1 MTLSGDPD
9 ELERLRAS
17 LEAEGRFAR
26 LLPVDVPYHSPKMD
40 PLQDELLASLEPMR
54 PRDAEVPFVSIVT
67 GTWHAG
73 TDLGAAYWWQNVRH
87 PVRFGAAIECLA
99 DEGIATYLE
108 VGPHPVLSISV
119 NECLR
124 ARESDGT
131 VLPSLRRGENE
142 REFMLRSLGALFAEG
157 REPRWETLYPG
168 TVAHVP
174 LPTYPWQRESH
185 WFESSNGDGALT
197 VADPDEHPLLGRRL
211 RTPEA
216 RWEVSFGDHRLGYL
230 QDHII
235 QGTRPVPAAA
245 FVEMGLATSRRLLG
259 HAAPAVQNVEFKRAL
274 FLGSEPLAV
283 QVGAD
288 QSSRRFDVQSPPP
301 DPDSPWTLLAGG
313 SLAGGAARE
322 ESADLAELQARCPRS
337 LERADLYEQLAE
349 RGYDYGPAFQGLEWA
364 GQGEGEALAELG
376 LEEPID
382 IDAYEL
388 HPSLLDAAFQ
398 LVIFAASSALEDVGP
413 SDGFLP

>member
-1 MTLSGDPD
+1 M
-9 ELERLRAS
+9 RA
-17 LEAEGRFAR
+17 
-26 LLPVDVPYHSPKMD
+26 P
-40 PLQDELLASLEPMR
+40 
-54 PRDAEVPFVSIVT
+54 
-67 GTWHAG
+67 TW
-73 TDLGAAYWWQNVRH
+73 GAAYWWQNVRQ

-259 HAAPAVQNVEFKRAL
+259 HAAPRCRTGVQTRAL
-274 FLGSEPLAV
+274 PRLRAARSSGRRRSEPR
-283 QVGAD
+283 GD
-288 QSSRRFDVQSPPP
+288 STSRARRR
-301 DPDSPWTLLAGG
+301 TLTRRGRCSRAG
-313 SLAGGAARE
+313 L
-322 ESADLAELQARCPRS
+322 
-337 LERADLYEQLAE
+337 
-349 RGYDYGPAFQGLEWA
+349 
-364 GQGEGEALAELG
+364 
-376 LEEPID
+376 
-382 IDAYEL
+382 
-388 HPSLLDAAFQ
+388 
-398 LVIFAASSALEDVGP
+398 
-413 SDGFLP
+413 